1 MCIKNSTLTLLICVH
16 KKTRICVTKMPTLK
30 TRKCNVIWLVNFN
43 IPLKFSANIKDSMGK
58 FIMPLENEMKE
69 MNEKLGCLMASV
81 ENSTEKG

>member
-1 MCIKNSTLTLLICVH
+1 M
-16 KKTRICVTKMPTLK
+16 
-30 TRKCNVIWLVNFN
+30 NFN